1 MDDLE
6 ALCAL
11 ERAVFPTFWSEK
23 ALRELLNDPKYLILL
38 HRDESGA
45 PIAYL
50 IGWMVGDEAE
60 LARIGV
66 LPEFR
71 GRGVARK
78 LLDQALEIWRSR
90 GASHVWLEVR
100 ETNAAALGLYQSRG
114 FELVGKRADYYQD
127 GEAALLMQ
135 LEFIPRP

>member
-1 MDDLE
+1 MDDLP

-23 ALRELLNDPKYLILL
+23 ALRELLSDPKYLVLL
-38 HRDESGA
+38 HRDELGA

-50 IGWMVGDEAE
+50 IGWTVGDEAE

-78 LLDQALEIWRSR
+78 LLDEGLEIWRKR
-90 GASHVWLEVR
+90 GAARVWLEVR
-100 ETNAAALGLYQSRG
+100 ESNAAALGLYESRG
-114 FELVGKRADYYQD
+114 FQVVGKRAGYYD
-127 GEAALLMQ
+127 NGEAALLMRRSS
-135 LEFIPRP
+135 E